1 VRKELED
8 HLEVQLESLEL
19 AIERLGRLGFDSDFG
34 CAVVVVEF
42 GNSEELNND

>member
-1 VRKELED
+1 MFEKI
-8 HLEVQLESLEL
+8 SL
-19 AIERLGRLGFDSDFG
+19 RRLGFDSDFG